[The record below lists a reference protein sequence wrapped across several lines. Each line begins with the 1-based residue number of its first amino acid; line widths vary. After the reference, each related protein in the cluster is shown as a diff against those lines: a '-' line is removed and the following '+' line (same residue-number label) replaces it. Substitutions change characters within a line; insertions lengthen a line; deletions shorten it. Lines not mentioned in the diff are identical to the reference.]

1 MFLEKLD
8 AIDRQITLAIN
19 SLNSPF
25 TDKIWEVF
33 SHVQIWFVMYA
44 IVLGC
49 IYWRIGLK
57 KALVFTA
64 ALVLCVV
71 TCDQIANLFKE
82 GCQRLR
88 PCNDTWMIEHGLHVI
103 HQGGLYGF
111 FSGHAC
117 NAFGFA
123 CCSLIALRTDKRLK
137 YRGYAAWI
145 FIWAVLVSISRVF
158 VSMHFFGDIFCG
170 AIAGTLIGLLW
181 GFIARFAANRM
192 ISRS

>member
-1 MFLEKLD
+1 M
-8 AIDRQITLAIN
+8 IDILANIDSNITLAIN

-49 IYWRIGLK
+49 IYWRIGWK
-57 KALVFTA
+57 KALFFTA

-158 VSMHFFGDIFCG
+158 VSMHFFGDILCG

-181 GFIARFAANRM
+181 GFIARLAANRM